1 MNKKSLTDFY
11 KKNSTAL
18 AVPLIMIIIGLL
30 LTISPGDAVDFT
42 VRTIGI
48 IFVAIGIF
56 IGSSLVTGYS
66 RLILAVAI
74 IFAVIGIVCIAN
86 PGLVAAFIIKTIGLI
101 VIVNSAIR
109 VYEAY
114 QIKGKTDNFMKY
126 IVNDILTLLL
136 GLCLLIFPIT
146 AATVVVKI
154 VGVVMIILG
163 ITNVITA
170 FKVYKDGRY
179 VDDGSDVVWEE

>member
-86 PGLVAAFIIKTIGLI
+86 PGLVAAFIIKTIG
-101 VIVNSAIR
+101 R
-109 VYEAY
+109 
-114 QIKGKTDNFMKY
+114 
-126 IVNDILTLLL
+126 
-136 GLCLLIFPIT
+136 IT
-146 AATVVVKI
+146 RCRI
-154 VGVVMIILG
+154 CCFII
-163 ITNVITA
+163 I
-170 FKVYKDGRY
+170 
-179 VDDGSDVVWEE
+179 